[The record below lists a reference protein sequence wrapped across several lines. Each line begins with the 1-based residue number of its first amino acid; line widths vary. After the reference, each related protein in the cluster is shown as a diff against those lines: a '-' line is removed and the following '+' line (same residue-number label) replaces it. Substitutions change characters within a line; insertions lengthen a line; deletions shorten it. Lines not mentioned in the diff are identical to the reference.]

1 MQQHMQHNIL
11 HLMDIR
17 TPYCKKKKKK
27 KKEKSCCLKFSIQS
41 TWMLKSFQPELHQ
54 TDLSL
59 T

>member
-17 TPYCKKKKKK
+17 TPYCKKK